1 MEQELINKSVKVDQ
15 DQQLTIATLPFTH
28 DPLKR
33 LAPNRHKAMC
43 IYNQQTKKLQ
53 RHPEDQQ
60 DVIMSE
66 RKLQMGGHVDFVKNL
81 PLDIQHQLKTSLIQN
96 YIPWRAVW
104 KLSSITTPCRL
115 VFDASNA
122 TDTGYSLNSI
132 LAKGTNG
139 MNKLVEI
146 FIRWFCH
153 KIAFHTDVTK
163 MYNAVKLRQDQWC
176 YQRYLWNNTLDVNQ
190 PPKEKVIKTLI
201 YGVKSS
207 GSQAERGL
215 RETTK
220 LSKAEHPEVSEI
232 INNDV
237 LVDDCISG
245 GESISAVH
253 DRADEMEVVLNKGGF
268 SLKGFTFS
276 NQNPPKHLTKD
287 GESIGVGGLIWYS
300 KQDEVSLNV
309 SELNF
314 AKKQRGKKSTNQIGV
329 IPEKTLRFKGR
340 RIV

>member
-1 MEQELINKSVKVDQ
+1 
-15 DQQLTIATLPFTH
+15 
-28 DPLKR
+28 
-33 LAPNRHKAMC
+33 
-43 IYNQQTKKLQ
+43 
-53 RHPEDQQ
+53 
-60 DVIMSE
+60 
-66 RKLQMGGHVDFVKNL
+66 
-81 PLDIQHQLKTSLIQN
+81 
-96 YIPWRAVW
+96 
-104 KLSSITTPCRL
+104 
-115 VFDASNA
+115 
-122 TDTGYSLNSI
+122 
-132 LAKGTNG
+132 
-139 MNKLVEI
+139 
-146 FIRWFCH
+146 
-153 KIAFHTDVTK
+153 

-190 PPKEKVIKTLI
+190 PPEEKVIKTLI

-207 GSQAERGL
+207 GNQAERGL

-314 AKKQRGKKSTNQIGV
+314 GKKQRGKKSTNQIGV
-329 IPEKTLRFKGR
+329 IPERLTRRHCVSKVGELFDITGKVTPLTASFKLDLHNLVKLKLGWEDEIPNELRALWKSNFEMLQEIKSLRFSRTGGCS
-340 RIV
+340 